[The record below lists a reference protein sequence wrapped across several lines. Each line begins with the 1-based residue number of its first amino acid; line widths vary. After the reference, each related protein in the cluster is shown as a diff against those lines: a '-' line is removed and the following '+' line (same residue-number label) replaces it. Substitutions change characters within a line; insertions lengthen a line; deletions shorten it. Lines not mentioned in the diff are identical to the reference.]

1 MIKLERIQKPEYLSD
16 AKVLELTET
25 FKATSSTVWNH
36 PNIKDALLTSS
47 HSKCAYCECSVFDES
62 KYMEVEHFEYKDK
75 YQDSVVYWPNL
86 LPACKRCNIA
96 KGSHDVRIEPILN
109 PYDAD
114 PREHL
119 SFRLYKLKG
128 VSGVGKSTID
138 ALDLNNSE
146 RLVLRRFEVAQQ
158 VENSISVATDR
169 LISYEESQTNV
180 RKNKLLGIMETILQE
195 CQPQAIYSATT
206 ATAVLTNEEFLQ
218 IIETMRT
225 YNIWPEYL
233 EHYLQNSLRLVLQSG

>member
-1 MIKLERIQKPEYLSD
+1 MIKLGRVEKPEYLSD
-16 AKVLELTET
+16 AKALELTET
-25 FKATSSTVWNH
+25 FKATGSTVWNH
-36 PNIKDALLTSS
+36 ADIKNALLISS
-47 HSKCAYCECSVFDES
+47 HSKCAYCECCVSEES

-96 KGSHDVRIEPILN
+96 KGSHDVRVEPLLN

-114 PREHL
+114 PRVHI

-128 VSGVGKSTID
+128 ISGIGKSTID

-158 VENSISVATDR
+158 VENSIGIASDR
-169 LISYEESQTNV
+169 LNSYMESQTNL
-180 RKNKLLGIMETILQE
+180 RKNKLLGIVETILQE

-206 ATAVLTNEEFLQ
+206 ATVVLTNEEFLQ
-218 IIETMRT
+218 VVDTMRANST
-225 YNIWPEYL
+225 WPDYL
-233 EHYLQNSLRLVLQSG
+233 EHLLQNSLRLVLQSN